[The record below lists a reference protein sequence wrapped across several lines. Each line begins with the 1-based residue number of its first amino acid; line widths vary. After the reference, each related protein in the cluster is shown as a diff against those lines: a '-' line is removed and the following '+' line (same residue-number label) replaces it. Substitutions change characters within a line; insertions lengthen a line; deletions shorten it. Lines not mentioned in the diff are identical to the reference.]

1 MQKMNKVLLSPE
13 AGKDL
18 SQIKHYIS
26 KEIKK
31 HDSARKTVNE
41 ILQEIK
47 ALKEFPKQGPS
58 VQALTGFSTDL
69 RIVLCGNHI
78 AVYKIENGTVF
89 ISRILEAR
97 QDYLRVL
104 FGDEYW
110 E

>member
-1 MQKMNKVLLSPE
+1 MNKVLLSPE

-26 KEIKK
+26 KELKNP
-31 HDSARKTVNE
+31 DSAGKTVNE
-41 ILQEIK
+41 ILKEIK
-47 ALKEFPKQGPS
+47 TLKEFPKQGPP

-69 RIVLCGNHI
+69 RILLCGNHI
-78 AVYKIENGTVF
+78 AVYKIENGTVY

>member
-1 MQKMNKVLLSPE
+1 MNKVLLSPE

-31 HDSARKTVNE
+31 PDSAGKTVNE

-47 ALKEFPKQGPS
+47 TLKEFPKQGPS

-69 RIVLCGNHI
+69 RILLCGNHI